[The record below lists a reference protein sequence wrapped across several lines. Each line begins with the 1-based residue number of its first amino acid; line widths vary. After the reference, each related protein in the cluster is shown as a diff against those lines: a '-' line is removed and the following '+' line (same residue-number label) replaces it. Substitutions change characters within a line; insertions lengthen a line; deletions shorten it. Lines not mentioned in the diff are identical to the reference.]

1 MKFKPSS
8 IFIYIREDM
17 ETTCVHQHMNGLKH
31 MVHRHNGILF
41 DLKKKKISLLVTI
54 WMDLED
60 SVK

>member
-8 IFIYIREDM
+8 IIIYIREDM

-41 DLKKKKISLLVTI
+41 DLKKNFII
-54 WMDLED
+54 GNNMDGPRRQC
-60 SVK
+60 